1 MHKFLLSLV
10 WLALPTTAMAATT
23 FNAAF
28 APWQNWLA
36 EQGPWLTPI
45 MLLLGPLVGFTIV
58 TVALLGGLRH
68 LADVQREQVEKIR
81 LNEQT
86 MERREKVVL
95 ASALVGELTENKIKG
110 ETFITIYSE
119 LLRNLRDTTQRAV
132 YEDTGDYIHQFPPLS
147 RSVFDAH
154 VEKISMLGPK
164 LASDTAQVYAAIRA
178 QPEYFKLEQSM
189 PRVSV
194 IRIVEMVLDD
204 AQRTLEPLDTAI
216 SGLNIIVRD
225 GQFGRS

>member
-1 MHKFLLSLV
+1 MYKFWLSTLFLLPS
-10 WLALPTTAMAATT
+10 MAVAAD
-23 FNAAF
+23 NAAANYNVWQTWLVNA
-28 APWQNWLA
+28 APWLM
-36 EQGPWLTPI
+36 PI
-45 MLLLGPLVGFTIV
+45 MLVVGPMIGFSIV
-58 TVALLGGLRH
+58 TMALLGGLRH
-68 LADVQREQVEKIR
+68 LADVQREQVKKIR
-81 LNEQT
+81 LNEQS

-154 VEKISMLGPK
+154 VEKLALLGPK
-164 LASDTAQVYAAIRA
+164 LAADTAQVYAAIRG
-178 QPEYFKLEQSM
+178 QPEYFKLEPSM

-225 GQFGRS
+225 GQLAYRQ